1 MLSGVTELAE
11 AFRNGSSSPSKAVEH
26 CLTKIDEV
34 DSSIKAWQSVFGEE
48 ALAAAKIADQAFE
61 SGEAQG
67 PFFGIPFALKDIVE
81 VEGKIATAGC
91 AERKN
96 IVSNRSADVAKL
108 LLQAGGILVGKT
120 KTVEFAFGGW
130 GTNQH
135 MGTPL
140 NPWDLQNPRTPGG
153 SSSGSGA
160 AVSSGMIPCAI
171 GTDTGGSVRL
181 PAAFCGIVGLKTTK
195 DLISTNGIVPLSHT
209 LDTPGPLARS
219 VSDAALMFLALTGSS
234 GPQDYENWLNQNGIW
249 AVVAESIAK
258 LRMCSLGDRER
269 EGVDAEVLESY
280 DESIED
286 LRRLGAEITPLD
298 PPKPF
303 EELKEANG
311 IITTA
316 EGYFYHGDLM
326 ANPESQVDEYVRQ
339 RFLAGVNLTAK
350 DYISAIQQRV
360 EDQKEF
366 FAAIANADAYLTPT
380 TPMLPMPLDG
390 LNENET
396 PARFTR
402 PGNYLNMC
410 GISVPGKVSKT
421 NLPTALQIL
430 CRPNE
435 EALALRIAAAYE
447 TQRGPLADPPGF
459 TSN

>member
-11 AFRNGSSSPSKAVEH
+11 AFRNGSSSPSKAVEQ
-26 CLTKIDEV
+26 CLAKIAEV
-34 DSSIKAWQSVFGEE
+34 DSSIKAWQSVFAEE
-48 ALAAAKIADQAFE
+48 ALAAAKIADQAFK

-67 PFFGIPFALKDIVE
+67 PFVGIPFALKDIVE

-91 AERKN
+91 AERQN
-96 IVSNRSADVAKL
+96 IVSDRSADVAKL

-195 DLISTNGIVPLSHT
+195 DLISTDGIVPLSHT

-219 VSDAALMFLALTGSS
+219 VNDAALMFLALTGAS
-234 GPQDYENWLNQNGIW
+234 GPQDYENWLNKNGIW
-249 AVVAESIAK
+249 SEVTASIAE
-258 LRMCSLGDRER
+258 LRMCSLGERER

-286 LRRLGAEITPLD
+286 LRRLGAKITPLD

-326 ANPESQVDEYVRQ
+326 ANPDSQVDEHVRQ

-350 DYISAIQQRV
+350 DYISAIQKRV

-366 FAAIANADAYLTPT
+366 FTSIANADAYLTPT
-380 TPMLPMPLDG
+380 TPMLPLPLDG

-435 EALALRIAAAYE
+435 EALTLRIAAAYE
-447 TQRGPLADPPGF
+447 TQRGALADPPGF
-459 TSN
+459 AGT

>member
-1 MLSGVTELAE
+1 
-11 AFRNGSSSPSKAVEH
+11 
-26 CLTKIDEV
+26 
-34 DSSIKAWQSVFGEE
+34 
-48 ALAAAKIADQAFE
+48 
-61 SGEAQG
+61 
-67 PFFGIPFALKDIVE
+67 
-81 VEGKIATAGC
+81 
-91 AERKN
+91 
-96 IVSNRSADVAKL
+96 
-108 LLQAGGILVGKT
+108 
-120 KTVEFAFGGW
+120 
-130 GTNQH
+130 
-135 MGTPL
+135 
-140 NPWDLQNPRTPGG
+140 
-153 SSSGSGA
+153 
-160 AVSSGMIPCAI
+160 
-171 GTDTGGSVRL
+171 
-181 PAAFCGIVGLKTTK
+181 
-195 DLISTNGIVPLSHT
+195 
-209 LDTPGPLARS
+209 
-219 VSDAALMFLALTGSS
+219 MFLALTGSS

>member
-1 MLSGVTELAE
+1 
-11 AFRNGSSSPSKAVEH
+11 
-26 CLTKIDEV
+26 
-34 DSSIKAWQSVFGEE
+34 
-48 ALAAAKIADQAFE
+48 
-61 SGEAQG
+61 
-67 PFFGIPFALKDIVE
+67 
-81 VEGKIATAGC
+81 
-91 AERKN
+91 
-96 IVSNRSADVAKL
+96 
-108 LLQAGGILVGKT
+108 
-120 KTVEFAFGGW
+120 
-130 GTNQH
+130 
-135 MGTPL
+135 
-140 NPWDLQNPRTPGG
+140 
-153 SSSGSGA
+153 
-160 AVSSGMIPCAI
+160 MIPCAI